1 MEKLKMI
8 AKMRMLKLKI
18 SNKSRHASRW
28 IHTEIVNTPDV
39 RYHFNE
45 GTNWKATDARLSGR
59 KSEVYK
65 FETNYWEQSTIDP
78 TQNKYH
84 YIGPNKNRRI
94 ENFHRHT
101 TNLALYERQLEAEI
115 EKAVGR
121 LNKRWAE
128 KFKTDF
134 ENHFED
140 DLVKFVKSK

>member
-1 MEKLKMI
+1 MI
-8 AKMRMLKLKI
+8 AKMNMLKLKI
-18 SNKSRHASRW
+18 STKSRHSDRW
-28 IHTEIVNTPDV
+28 MHTEIVNTPTV
-39 RYHFNE
+39 RYDFNQ

-65 FETNYWEQSTIDP
+65 IETNYWEQFTIDHS
-78 TQNKYH
+78 QNKYH

-94 ENFHRHT
+94 ENRHRHT
-101 TNLALYERQLEAEI
+101 SNLALYEEQLEMEI
-115 EKAVGR
+115 NKAVKR
-121 LNKRWAE
+121 LNKRWAD